1 MAIKNDSEGIIIVEL
16 PAEPNIRSEL
26 DNLMEILKAGADNDI
41 IIDFS
46 DVDIMTSMSLS
57 GFLKVREVV
66 LDAGK
71 RLIFTNAAALT
82 KDIFTVTCFDG
93 IFEFVDDQSEAMK
106 MLQQQHQHSPFTI

>member
-1 MAIKNDSEGIIIVEL
+1 MTIKNDSDGIIIVQL
-16 PAEPNIRSEL
+16 PSEPNIRAEL
-26 DNLMEILKAGADNDI
+26 DTLMEVLAAGADNDV

-57 GFLKVREVV
+57 GFLKVREIVME
-66 LDAGK
+66 AGK

-93 IFEFVDDQSEAMK
+93 IFEFVDDQAEALK
-106 MLQQQHQHSPFTI
+106 MLQQEHQHTNLTL